1 MKTYPVNLVLEDKL
15 VILIGAKGEIVGRI
29 AGLLDAGATVRV
41 IAPSADPRVETL
53 AAAGEIEWQRR
64 RYQPGDLSGAAM
76 VVALTNNG
84 AVHDQIWAEGR
95 ANNQLVNVMD
105 VIPQCNFHGA
115 SFMRRGHLTI
125 ALGTGGA
132 APALAVTLRKR
143 FEQEFG
149 EEYADF
155 LEYAQ
160 SLRPHVKRRIPRFR
174 ARVDFWYALVESEAL
189 ALLREE
195 DYEGFQQLVDDLLSR
210 YEAEARA
217 PELLAA

>member
-1 MKTYPVNLVLEDKL
+1 MKTYPINLVLENKL
-15 VILIGAKGEIVGRI
+15 VTLIGAKGEIVGRI
-29 AGLLDAGATVRV
+29 GGLLDVGARVRV
-41 IAPSADPRVETL
+41 IAPSADPRVQTL

-64 RYQPGDLSGAAM
+64 CYQPGDLSGAAM
-76 VVALTNNG
+76 VVALTNNS
-84 AVHDQIWAEGR
+84 AVHDQIWAEGA

-160 SLRPHVKRRIPRFR
+160 SLRPHVKRRIPRFHV
-174 ARVDFWYALVESEAL
+174 RVDFWYALVESEAID
-189 ALLREE
+189 LLRAE
-195 DYEGFQQLVDDLLSR
+195 DYEGFQQVVDALLSR

-217 PELLAA
+217 PELLIA